1 MKAFFRM
8 LALLLAV
15 SGCQSPEQKLVGVW
29 KTDSIF
35 NYVNGFTET
44 LNVPDEHWPLFEY
57 SEDGVLTEHK
67 FGQQRALK
75 YQLVSADSLVYTDSA
90 GTVLSG
96 FSVLKLDR
104 EKLVLKKTHKPFLSG
119 KNQQLYEIRFFTK
132 VSSDSLPDAHQH

>member
-1 MKAFFRM
+1 MKAFFRLLTVI
-8 LALLLAV
+8 LACI
-15 SGCQSPEQKLVGVW
+15 GCQSPEQQLVGVW

-44 LNVPDEHWPLFEY
+44 LNIPDEHWPLFEY
-57 SEDGVLTEHK
+57 SADGVLTERK
-67 FGQQRALK
+67 FGQQRALR
-75 YQLVSADSLVYTDSA
+75 YQLVSADSIVYTDTS

-96 FSVLKLDR
+96 FSVLKLNN

-132 VSSDSLPDAHQH
+132 VPSDSLTDAHQH